1 MHLGLLS
8 SDRLSFDPLKPIIL
22 SGPSSEEGSVVF
34 SGNVVLSLGKNTK
47 VSKISVT
54 LKSTQITYW
63 PEGIGARGTR
73 LSHEKCLNEDT
84 MNVFQADCEKKGYI
98 QLPAGIHRFMF
109 TFVIPNSIVETVE
122 DVYGRVKH
130 TVEARVTSPGISLLN
145 SWHISKPVLVLR
157 TYLSNALLTNNSIQ
171 DLSRTF
177 EKHLP
182 GFDLHMVVEQAAF
195 SSGDLFHVRCV
206 IQPQVK
212 QLRLE
217 HMELFV
223 VENRRY
229 AVPEMRALRTD
240 QERFDLSFL
249 SAGRL
254 EENAN
259 GGESSTSTPDI
270 NSDWSAVFSKSN
282 NHAIDIHDTASYRL
296 TFATPTCVRN
306 FHHSTTN
313 KDVLFRHHLSIHCI
327 ISYPDPA
334 PSTSSSSLLS
344 NSATPTTTTPSQSN
358 HYSEDDI
365 IAAVTTRLAR
375 ATMNRHNSDHSTD
388 SHDGTHTPVVATGN
402 NTSGSTTPTTGGGG
416 AKWLS
421 KLRKQRPDKDMDD
434 GERRKRET
442 VKFELP
448 INVFDCRLKED
459 FGRLPSYFELPQSNT
474 NLAANGLSEKGRRMA
489 VTTASASTTTSPPS
503 SMPTTP
509 TIQQDEEPSHHLSS
523 RKSSCSIE
531 AHVFLCPCY
540 FAFRRQVERASE
552 VQLYSPPASSASTM
566 DGAST
571 LDRIPSK
578 PPPDYY
584 VN

>member
-8 SDRLSFDPLKPIIL
+8 NDRLSFDPLKPVIL

-34 SGNVVLSLGKNTK
+34 SGNVVLSLGKTTK
-47 VSKISVT
+47 VSKISVI
-54 LKSTQITYW
+54 LKSVQTTYW
-63 PEGIGARGTR
+63 PEGIGSRGTR
-73 LSHEKCLNEDT
+73 LSYEKTLKEDIC
-84 MNVFQADCEKKGYI
+84 NVFQAEGEKKGYV

-109 TFVIPNSIVETVE
+109 TFVVPNSTVETVE

-130 TVEARVTSPGISLLN
+130 TVEARVTSPGIPLLN

-182 GFDLHMVVEQAAF
+182 GVDIQIMVEQAAF

-212 QLRLE
+212 HVRLE
-217 HMELFV
+217 HLEFYII
-223 VENRRY
+223 ENRRY
-229 AVPEMRALRTD
+229 AAPEMRALRTD

-254 EENAN
+254 EENDN
-259 GGESSTSTPDI
+259 GGELSTSTPDI
-270 NSDWSAVFSKSN
+270 NSDWSALFTKN
-282 NHAIDIHDTASYRL
+282 NHHHHHYIDIHDTVSYRL

-306 FHHSTTN
+306 LHHSTTF
-313 KDVLFRHHLSIHCI
+313 KDILFRHHLSIHVTL
-327 ISYPDPA
+327 SYPDP
-334 PSTSSSSLLS
+334 TSVAS
-344 NSATPTTTTPSQSN
+344 NSSPLLHNHSFSSN
-358 HYSEDDI
+358 EEDPM
-365 IAAVTTRLAR
+365 AAVAARLTRTTIH
-375 ATMNRHNSDHSTD
+375 RHNSDQSTD
-388 SHDGTHTPVVATGN
+388 SFDSTTSAS
-402 NTSGSTTPTTGGGG
+402 NTSTGHHSGSSTPTTSG

-421 KLRKQRPDKDMDD
+421 KLRKHRVEKDMDM
-434 GERRKRET
+434 EKRKRET
-442 VKFELP
+442 IKFESP
-448 INVFDCRLKED
+448 ITVFDCRLKED
-459 FGRLPSYFELPQSNT
+459 FGRLPSYFELPQHNT
-474 NLAANGLSEKGRRMA
+474 NANGLSEKGRRMP
-489 VTTASASTTTSPPS
+489 VNNGDSTTPSAPGSPII
-503 SMPTTP
+503 
-509 TIQQDEEPSHHLSS
+509 IQQDEPYNSSS
-523 RKSSCSIE
+523 RRSSCSIE

-552 VQLYSPPASSASTM
+552 VQLYAPSSLSSPSTSTSLVT
-566 DGAST
+566 DGTTA

-584 VN
+584 VG

>member
-22 SGPSSEEGSVVF
+22 SGPSTEEGSVVF

-47 VSKISVT
+47 ISKISVT
-54 LKSTQITYW
+54 LKSLQTTYW
-63 PEGIGARGTR
+63 PEGIGSRGTR
-73 LSHEKCLNEDT
+73 LSHEKLLNEDT
-84 MNVFQADCEKKGYI
+84 MNVFQADREKKGHV

-109 TFVIPNSIVETVE
+109 TFVVPNSIVETVE

-177 EKHLP
+177 EKHLS
-182 GFDLHMVVEQAAF
+182 GVDIHLVVEQAAF
-195 SSGDLFHVRCV
+195 SSGDLFHVRCM

-212 QLRLE
+212 HVRLE
-217 HMELFV
+217 HMELYI

-254 EENAN
+254 EENDN
-259 GGESSTSTPDI
+259 GGESSTSTPDM
-270 NSDWSAVFSKSN
+270 NSDWSAIFNRSN
-282 NHAIDIHDTASYRL
+282 HSHAIDIHDTASYRL

-313 KDVLFRHHLSIHCI
+313 KDVLFRHHLSIHLTL
-327 ISYPDPA
+327 SYPDPS
-334 PSTSSSSLLS
+334 PSSSSSSTSSLS
-344 NSATPTTTTPSQSN
+344 QPVASHPS
-358 HYSEDDI
+358 DDDLV
-365 IAAVTTRLAR
+365 AAVTSRLAR
-375 ATMNRHNSDHSTD
+375 TTMNRHYSDGSVD
-388 SHDGTHTPVVATGN
+388 SHDSNAPTSHHG
-402 NTSGSTTPTTGGGG
+402 SGSTTPTMAGGGG
-416 AKWLS
+416 TKWLS
-421 KLRKQRPDKDMDD
+421 KLRKHRPDKDIDSVK
-434 GERRKRET
+434 RKREV
-442 VKFELP
+442 VKLEMP
-448 INVFDCRLKED
+448 ITVFDCRLKED
-459 FGRLPSYFELPQSNT
+459 FGRLPSYFELPQHNNT
-474 NLAANGLSEKGRRMA
+474 IATNGLSEKGQRMPA
-489 VTTASASTTTSPPS
+489 TSTKVSSNTTSPTS

-509 TIQQDEEPSHHLSS
+509 TIQQDEPAISS
-523 RKSSCSIE
+523 RRSSCSIE

-540 FAFRRQVERASE
+540 FAFRRQVERASQ
-552 VQLYSPPASSASTM
+552 VQLYSPPPTESNMNGTSS
-566 DGAST
+566 

-584 VN
+584 VT

>member
-22 SGPSSEEGSVVF
+22 SGPSTEEGSVVF

-84 MNVFQADCEKKGYI
+84 MNVFQADGEKKGYI

-109 TFVIPNSIVETVE
+109 TFVVPNSIVETVE

-182 GFDLHMVVEQAAF
+182 GADLHMVVEQAAF

-212 QLRLE
+212 QVRLE
-217 HMELFV
+217 HMELYV
-223 VENRRY
+223 VESRRY
-229 AVPEMRALRTD
+229 AVPEFRALRTD

-282 NHAIDIHDTASYRL
+282 NHPIDIYDTASFRL
-296 TFATPTCVRN
+296 SFATPTCVRN

-313 KDVLFRHHLSIHCI
+313 KDVLFRHHLSIHAVL
-327 ISYPDPA
+327 SYPDPT
-334 PSTSSSSLLS
+334 PSSSSSTGSPALFP
-344 NSATPTTTTPSQSN
+344 NSHSD
-358 HYSEDDI
+358 DDI

-375 ATMNRHNSDHSTD
+375 TTMNRHNSDQSAD
-388 SHDGTHTPVVATGN
+388 SQDNISNTGN
-402 NTSGSTTPTTGGGG
+402 MSGSTTPTTGGGG

-421 KLRKQRPDKDMDD
+421 KLRKHRPDKDVEDS
-434 GERRKRET
+434 EKRKRET
-442 VKFELP
+442 VKFEMP

-459 FGRLPSYFELPQSNT
+459 FGRLPSYFELPQNNT
-474 NLAANGLSEKGRRMA
+474 NWAANGLSEKGRRMA
-489 VTTASASTTTSPPS
+489 VTTSTTNSTTTSPSS

-509 TIQQDEEPSHHLSS
+509 TIQQDEPHISS

-552 VQLYSPPASSASTM
+552 VQLYSPPPPSTSM
-566 DGAST
+566 DGTNS
-571 LDRIPSK
+571 LERIPSK

>member
-1 MHLGLLS
+1 
-8 SDRLSFDPLKPIIL
+8 
-22 SGPSSEEGSVVF
+22 
-34 SGNVVLSLGKNTK
+34 
-47 VSKISVT
+47 
-54 LKSTQITYW
+54 
-63 PEGIGARGTR
+63 
-73 LSHEKCLNEDT
+73 
-84 MNVFQADCEKKGYI
+84 
-98 QLPAGIHRFMF
+98 
-109 TFVIPNSIVETVE
+109 VETVE

-182 GFDLHMVVEQAAF
+182 GVDIHLVVEQAAF
-195 SSGDLFHVRCV
+195 SSGDLFHVRCM

-212 QLRLE
+212 HIRLE
-217 HMELFV
+217 HMELYIM
-223 VENRRY
+223 ENRRY

-254 EENAN
+254 EESDN
-259 GGESSTSTPDI
+259 GGESSISTPDI
-270 NSDWSAVFSKSN
+270 NSDWSGIFTKSHG
-282 NHAIDIHDTASYRL
+282 HAIDIHDTASYRL

-313 KDVLFRHHLSIHCI
+313 KDVLFRHHLSIHLSL
-327 ISYPDPA
+327 SYPDPS
-334 PSTSSSSLLS
+334 PSSSSS
-344 NSATPTTTTPSQSN
+344 STSQPTTSHTN
-358 HYSEDDI
+358 EDDLV
-365 IAAVTTRLAR
+365 AAVTSRLAR
-375 ATMNRHNSDHSTD
+375 TTMNRHHSDRSVD
-388 SHDGTHTPVVATGN
+388 SHDSTHSSASATN
-402 NTSGSTTPTTGGGG
+402 QISGSTTPTAVGGGGG

-421 KLRKQRPDKDMDD
+421 KLRKHRPDKDVDS
-434 GERRKRET
+434 EKRKREV
-442 VKFELP
+442 VKFEMP
-448 INVFDCRLKED
+448 ITVFDCRLKED
-459 FGRLPSYFELPQSNT
+459 FGRLPSYFELPQHSSAIAT
-474 NLAANGLSEKGRRMA
+474 NGLSEKGQRMPA
-489 VTTASASTTTSPPS
+489 TSVSSAATSPSS

-509 TIQQDEEPSHHLSS
+509 TIQQDEPDLSS
-523 RKSSCSIE
+523 RRSSCSIE

-552 VQLYSPPASSASTM
+552 VQLYSPPPPASEMNGSS
-566 DGAST
+566 S

-584 VN
+584 VD